1 MCVSECVLLHKRKK
15 FKKEKRKKKKKKKEK
30 RKSEKIEIQ
39 GKFATLDYYPLNTR
53 RLDISIPLRFA
64 VNSFFGLFIYFTVR
78 VLFEASDLITAIV
91 WLLVLLIKAGDPL
104 DYPTDYNGQSLVDLH

>member
-1 MCVSECVLLHKRKK
+1 MLLHKRKK
-15 FKKEKRKKKKKKKEK
+15 FKKEKRKKEKKKEK

>member
-1 MCVSECVLLHKRKK
+1 VLLHKRKK
-15 FKKEKRKKKKKKKEK
+15 FKKEKRKKRKKKERKKKEKK

>member
-15 FKKEKRKKKKKKKEK
+15 FKKEKRKKEKKKEK